1 MKFWRKL
8 WTEAKSD
15 SATFVKRLR
24 SCITCFKEIFNRRA
38 TPYLKTS
45 ILYKMIESQ
54 VEEK

>member
-24 SCITCFKEIFNRRA
+24 SCITCFKEI
-38 TPYLKTS
+38 L
-45 ILYKMIESQ
+45 IE
-54 VEEK
+54 EEQHPI